1 MTYIQSNLKFLRNK
15 MNISQEELAK
25 RLFVTHQTVSNHE
38 NGKSL
43 PNFEMIEKYASFFN
57 VPFEDLIHKDLS
69 LKQKPTRILFDSIIF
84 DTKDKV
90 FIILDGSK
98 GTYSYKNIKKC
109 EILNEKAR
117 FRGKEK
123 PFTHQVVTG
132 VDWMIAA
139 NFMEQ
144 PFYVGL
150 RITMKDDTQL
160 VVYISKNPTR
170 TQTDQHIKAFQ
181 EAEKIKHLID
191 RIINK
196 YQLESG
202 PVTVNKKEST
212 FTIHSGDCGVYPLNE
227 LVKCS
232 VVFEKARDAKHNKPF
247 ARQMLVSPMTQGF
260 AGIYSLHI
268 GLQFTFKNSDTK
280 YAYVSEKAVQPYS
293 DEYRKIHLQAQQMRK
308 GIVKL
313 ISH

>member
-1 MTYIQSNLKFLRNK
+1 
-15 MNISQEELAK
+15 
-25 RLFVTHQTVSNHE
+25 
-38 NGKSL
+38 
-43 PNFEMIEKYASFFN
+43 
-57 VPFEDLIHKDLS
+57 
-69 LKQKPTRILFDSIIF
+69 
-84 DTKDKV
+84 
-90 FIILDGSK
+90 
-98 GTYSYKNIKKC
+98 
-109 EILNEKAR
+109 
-117 FRGKEK
+117 
-123 PFTHQVVTG
+123 
-132 VDWMIAA
+132 MIAA

-170 TQTDQHIKAFQ
+170 TQTDQHIKSFQ
-181 EAEKIKHLID
+181 ETEKIKHLID

-202 PVTVNKKEST
+202 PVTVNKKENT

-247 ARQMLVSPMTQGF
+247 TRQMLISPMTQGF

-268 GLQFTFKNSDTK
+268 GLQITSKMETKNMRM
-280 YAYVSEKAVQPYS
+280 
-293 DEYRKIHLQAQQMRK
+293 YRKMLYSPIQMNIEKFTYRHNK
-308 GIVKL
+308 CVKEL
-313 ISH
+313 SN